1 MLFCIVELCNSQ
13 TLNPWQ
19 DNKVVSSKRK
29 RKRTSLGYKVAIC
42 FKVPFLL
49 IWIKKSHLV
58 PNTHNSDDVSPHWAK
73 AAPSAAHFSDAFRWV
88 DVETKSTFVQELSYL
103 APAGW
108 EDSDR
113 SHLRVSRLPVG
124 WGGFYGIIVS
134 SKPHFA
140 FYVSVS
146 FSWLNRRT

>member
-42 FKVPFLL
+42 FNIPFLL

-58 PNTHNSDDVSPHWAK
+58 PNTHNSDDVSLHWAK
-73 AAPSAAHFSDAFRWV
+73 AAPSAAHFSDAFR
-88 DVETKSTFVQELSYL
+88 
-103 APAGW
+103 W